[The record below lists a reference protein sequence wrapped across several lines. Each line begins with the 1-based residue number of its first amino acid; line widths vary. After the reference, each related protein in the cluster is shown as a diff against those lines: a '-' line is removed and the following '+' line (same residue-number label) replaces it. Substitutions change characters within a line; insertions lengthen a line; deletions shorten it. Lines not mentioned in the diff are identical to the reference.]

1 MLKRYP
7 VEELA
12 DGLHRPGQHASGLH
26 ASGPEEFFF
35 ISKPSLGL
43 WAARERFA
51 GGLVDAQSAST
62 REERTVWSK

>member
-12 DGLHRPGQHASGLH
+12 DGLHSSGQHR
-26 ASGPEEFFF
+26 SGPEEFFF

-43 WAARERFA
+43 WAARKRFA
-51 GGLVDAQSAST
+51 GGLVDAQSAAT